1 MAVFI
6 HCKMFLQVVCLMAVV
21 ASSKAF
27 VIRTSVK
34 YYNDNPLYSSYMENG
49 GKASPAPSTG
59 GRTPNLIDNTPG
71 GMLALTK
78 EEVWETLS
86 PIKVQGGSLRTWSFT
101 TPLIDSVQV
110 HLKTEGRPLNAN
122 VELWQ
127 GPDNTPQKIAVYLE
141 DGALRP
147 FRAVISSPGYQNSI
161 AIRNTAQ
168 MEYPIFA
175 GVEANVKEAG
185 NTMSLS
191 QRLDQIATTKII
203 QGGAVFTMPFS
214 PSVASVQVL
223 LKTDGRPLNARI
235 ELLQGPNNVKQ
246 VMEVYTEDG
255 TERPFF
261 TILET
266 PGTGNVVRI
275 VNTATIEFPISAN
288 VEPFMVEENANDD
301 LFVVSEGG
309 TESSSRFFFMNS

>member
-1 MAVFI
+1 M
-6 HCKMFLQVVCLMAVV
+6 
-21 ASSKAF
+21 STAF
-27 VIRTSVK
+27 VVKTPNPKDKTSLFSSYTGSGSGGSPDTSV
-34 YYNDNPLYSSYMENG
+34 G
-49 GKASPAPSTG
+49 GS
-59 GRTPNLIDNTPG
+59 TPNPIDNTPG
-71 GMLALTK
+71 GMLAKTK

-141 DGALRP
+141 DGAVRP
-147 FRAVISSPGYQNSI
+147 FRAVIMSPGDQNSV

-168 MEYPIFA
+168 MEYPLFA
-175 GVEANVKEAG
+175 GVEANVKEPG
-185 NTMSLS
+185 NSMSIS
-191 QRLDQIATTKII
+191 QRLDQIVATKII

-255 TERPFF
+255 TARPFY

-275 VNTATIEFPISAN
+275 VNTATVEFPISAN
-288 VEPFMVEENANDD
+288 VEPFMVEENSDD
-301 LFVVSEGG
+301 LFVVSEDG
-309 TESSSRFFFMNS
+309 TESSSRFFFMSS